1 MFQGTLESAPSG
13 GGAQG
18 QMILDGVLNLKN
30 TCGRFRDLINDNRE
44 IFKRYFKTD
53 LFPGSLNVRVDTPAD
68 LQQNLDKG
76 VYPPAFIVPREELVG
91 MLDYIGDGQAW
102 PCRLSSTNFENPMD
116 CWIFRRIGSRV
127 PQGIIELVAIHELV
141 KPFGLQDGD
150 PVTLEAFG

>member
-1 MFQGTLESAPSG
+1 
-13 GGAQG
+13 
-18 QMILDGVLNLKN
+18 MILAGILNLQN
-30 TCGRFRDLINDNRE
+30 TRGMFRYLVNHNRE

-53 LFPGSLNVRVDTPAD
+53 LFPGSLNVRVDTPVD

-76 VYPPAFIVPREELVG
+76 VYPPAFIIPKEELVG
-91 MLDYIGDGQAW
+91 MPSYIGNGQVW
-102 PCRLSSTNFENPMD
+102 PCRLSSEKFENPMD

-127 PQGIIELVAIHELV
+127 PQGIIELVAEHELV